1 MGKVLNY
8 KDYLDRLE
16 KELNEFEAD
25 LAQVAEENGVEM
37 EEVLE
42 TLDDYESEYYD
53 LLLRRIEQLKRW
65 EATEQLFGAYRK
77 AERVR
82 A

>member
-8 KDYLDRLE
+8 KDCLAHLL

>member
-8 KDYLDRLE
+8 KDYLEHLE
-16 KELNEFEAD
+16 KELNEFESE
-25 LAQVAEENGVEM
+25 LEQVAEENGITI

-42 TLDDYESEYYD
+42 LLDYFEAEYYD
-53 LLLRRIEQLKRW
+53 LLVIRIEQLKRW

-77 AERVR
+77 AERVS